1 MSVLTDAGR
10 SAWGFL
16 SRTDR
21 PVGWWDTECCM
32 CPQTLLFSQSTR
44 WTTSTAYGSRNGV
57 KCFSEMGGYFFWT
70 SPRAANLSPDFT
82 YTPEH
87 SHGSFARSDAPTAA
101 APQQKWAQQH
111 AACPGFSTPVQSM
124 SLFPRAWL
132 KLHTASSR
140 RVSGITCRHTEVILK
155 KKLTASH
162 SFCSSVNQCSWLK
175 NCNLL
180 IDWLFLSL
188 PASLCCSWVP
198 SQVFS
203 LCLTVLTDSAPF
215 ALI

>member
-70 SPRAANLSPDFT
+70 SPRA
-82 YTPEH
+82 
-87 SHGSFARSDAPTAA
+87 
-101 APQQKWAQQH
+101 QQKWAQQH

>member
-70 SPRAANLSPDFT
+70 SPGAANLSPDFT

-87 SHGSFARSDAPTAA
+87 SHGSFASSDAPTAA

-111 AACPGFSTPVQSM
+111 AACPGFCWNLYRVWAYSHVHGSNCILQAHAVSPESHVDTQK
-124 SLFPRAWL
+124 LFW
-132 KLHTASSR
+132 
-140 RVSGITCRHTEVILK
+140 K
-155 KKLTASH
+155 KTHGLP
-162 SFCSSVNQCSWLK
+162 Q
-175 NCNLL
+175 LL
-180 IDWLFLSL
+180 F
-188 PASLCCSWVP
+188 
-198 SQVFS
+198 
-203 LCLTVLTDSAPF
+203 
-215 ALI
+215 